1 MQDLGQNNL
10 ETPGSLS
17 LSQRSSHKSTRT
29 RQQHCEIATL
39 QDCSISTTLHRIA
52 AGQTIGMA
60 KCEWQLI
67 NLLIFN

>member
-1 MQDLGQNNL
+1 MFTLVVL
-10 ETPGSLS
+10 
-17 LSQRSSHKSTRT
+17 
-29 RQQHCEIATL
+29 TL